1 MTVQL
6 DTPVT
11 LQAGEKTELFAVVNA
26 GTVEHPK
33 MEVYATDE
41 TGKEIVYTKDSF
53 SQPSYEITRQKRAAF
68 GFTLESGT
76 EYDYAQEVADAL
88 VKGGSIVI
96 ERDVDLS
103 EKGQIVI
110 PAGTQVELNV
120 PKGISLTLEANQIDN
135 EGELHISG
143 GGVMTGDR
151 GIVRNRGGKVTI
163 DGITVR
169 TVNAMRGSG
178 IVQMSG
184 EMVIE
189 DCRVE
194 ASFYALYCEGGKIT
208 VNGGTFKSTSD
219 NRDNTWAYSVRC
231 TGSNTEM
238 VIHNAT
244 IEGVQGALSADNG
257 ATLVINDGRYS
268 TYGAADGSGRNY
280 YALYTAN
287 VGSATINGG
296 YFFRE
301 GQANC
306 IYTGDNDIAGQENG
320 IICLKGGY
328 FMDQGYNQ
336 FTEQKIR
343 AAEGYKWEKLDE
355 PVTIV
360 NEENGKT
367 NTYSYRIVKAA
378 PWNGEVEE
386 PAYDEASK
394 SYTVTNAAQ
403 LAWIAEQVNA
413 GDDFAGKTV
422 TLTEDV
428 DLTGLEWTPSP
439 TVRAAEPSPKAR
451 LSKALST
458 VTA

>member
-1 MTVQL
+1 
-6 DTPVT
+6 
-11 LQAGEKTELFAVVNA
+11 
-26 GTVEHPK
+26 
-33 MEVYATDE
+33 
-41 TGKEIVYTKDSF
+41 
-53 SQPSYEITRQKRAAF
+53 
-68 GFTLESGT
+68 
-76 EYDYAQEVADAL
+76 
-88 VKGGSIVI
+88 
-96 ERDVDLS
+96 
-103 EKGQIVI
+103 
-110 PAGTQVELNV
+110 
-120 PKGISLTLEANQIDN
+120 
-135 EGELHISG
+135 
-143 GGVMTGDR
+143 MTGDR

-169 TVNAMRGSG
+169 TVNATRGSG

-343 AAEGYKWEKLDE
+343 AAEGYKWEKLDG
-355 PVTIV
+355 PSPSSTK
-360 NEENGKT
+360 NGKT

-413 GDDFAGKTV
+413 GDTFAGKTV
-422 TLTEDV
+422 VLAGDI
-428 DLTGLEWTPSP
+428 DLNSYAWTPSEP
-439 TVRAAEPSPKAR
+439 QTPLLRHLRRAGGTISNLVVNLPEQSFVGLFRTYRHQRQHPRDAEEHHNPQCRCHPDFPRWAPSRAAPHGPGGELLGRGRHPDRGQLYQTGGISGYGYASFAECSVTGEAGSYVKGIFKRAIWRATPRAVSWVMRPKRAIPRPPS
-451 LSKALST
+451 
-458 VTA
+458 

>member
-1 MTVQL
+1 
-6 DTPVT
+6 
-11 LQAGEKTELFAVVNA
+11 
-26 GTVEHPK
+26 
-33 MEVYATDE
+33 
-41 TGKEIVYTKDSF
+41 
-53 SQPSYEITRQKRAAF
+53 
-68 GFTLESGT
+68 
-76 EYDYAQEVADAL
+76 
-88 VKGGSIVI
+88 
-96 ERDVDLS
+96 
-103 EKGQIVI
+103 
-110 PAGTQVELNV
+110 
-120 PKGISLTLEANQIDN
+120 
-135 EGELHISG
+135 
-143 GGVMTGDR
+143 MTGDR

-169 TVNAMRGSG
+169 TVNATRGSG

-360 NEENGKT
+360 NEERQDQHLQLPDREGR
-367 NTYSYRIVKAA
+367 S
-378 PWNGEVEE
+378 VERRGGGARLRRSFE
-386 PAYDEASK
+386 ELHRNQCGP
-394 SYTVTNAAQ
+394 
-403 LAWIAEQVNA
+403 
-413 GDDFAGKTV
+413 
-422 TLTEDV
+422 
-428 DLTGLEWTPSP
+428 TGLDR
-439 TVRAAEPSPKAR
+439 RAGER
-451 LSKALST
+451 RRHLRR
-458 VTA
+458 